1 MATHPQSSV
10 SERPELTVQS
20 GRRGRTRPAT
30 SMKTRLVSTAIALI
44 VLALM
49 LRYLPAGNKNAQAK
63 TPTTTAAGVQ
73 ATPADLRLASVQM
86 SETVGGEALYLDGRV
101 TNDGGAR
108 ITGATAQVTFSDIH
122 GQQVASLQKPV
133 VGMSQGGVGVVR
145 NEFSNNPIRPKE
157 TRFFRIA
164 IDQIPPTWNHE
175 VPELKIIE
183 VKSK

>member
-10 SERPELTVQS
+10 SERPELTRMS
-20 GRRGRTRPAT
+20 GRRGRSRPST
-30 SMKTRLVSTAIALI
+30 SMKTRLISTAIALV

-49 LRYLPAGNKNAQAK
+49 LRYLPAGNKKAQAK
-63 TPTTTAAGVQ
+63 TPATTASAVQ
-73 ATPADLRLASVQM
+73 ATPADLHLGSVQM

-101 TNDGGAR
+101 TNDSSER
-108 ITGATAQVTFSDIH
+108 VTGAIAQVTFSDIQGH
-122 GQQVASLQKPV
+122 PVTSLRKPV

-145 NEFSNNPIRPKE
+145 NEFSNNPIGPNE
-157 TRFFRIA
+157 TRFFRVA
-164 IDQIPPTWNHE
+164 IDQIPSTWNHE